1 MCRCG
6 LLTIVAALLFAA
18 PAAAQVDFS
27 GEWGPLYHEDRP
39 ERMPGPELGD
49 YMGLPISDAARRAA
63 DSWDADRISVVTQY
77 QCRPHSSDYGMRGLG
92 NLRVWREIN
101 PANQQLTAF
110 HTYMPAWGSERTIWM
125 DGRPHPPAGVEHT
138 FQGFSTGTWDG
149 NTLVITTS
157 HLKTN
162 YYRRNGVPSS
172 DKRTFTEYWTR
183 HGDILTGRD
192 RGRRSRV
199 SHRAAR
205 SQPELVSRSRAGHAA
220 DVVANTCP
228 RIPGPVADAVP
239 NHLPDTNPYLAEVA
253 DGTAFRSPPCV
264 VERKRCIREFRL
276 KMGPPHAK
284 PPAHCE
290 RYCVCSEQD
299 GCSVNPPRPRR

>member
-1 MCRCG
+1 MRRCG
-6 LLTIVAALLFAA
+6 LLTVVAALFVAS
-18 PAAAQVDFS
+18 PAAAQVDFT

-125 DGRPHPPAGVEHT
+125 DGRPHPPAGIEHT
-138 FQGFSTGTWDG
+138 FQGFSTGTWEG
-149 NTLVITTS
+149 NTLVISTS

-172 DKRTFTEYWTR
+172 DKRTFVEYWTR
-183 HGDILTGRD
+183 HGDFLTVVTVVD
-192 RGRRSRV
+192 DPV
-199 SHRAAR
+199 YLTEPLVR
-205 SQPELVSRSRAGHAA
+205 SQNWFLDPGQVTLPMSCEYVPEV
-220 DVVANTCP
+220 
-228 RIPGPVADAVP
+228 PGPVADAVP
-239 NHLPDTNPYLAEVA
+239 NHLPDTNPYLTEIADWYGLPLAAVRGGAE
-253 DGTAFRSPPCV
+253 TMYP
-264 VERKRCIREFRL
+264 EFRL